1 MTQKELLYVEDA
13 ISHEKVIIECINNII
28 DNLEDED
35 LVEYMNNELENHER
49 IHKNFMNLLEN
60 NNDWSNIIR

>member
-28 DNLEDED
+28 NNLENED
-35 LVEYMNNELENHER
+35 LVKYMNNNLENHER
-49 IHKNFMNLLEN
+49 INKKLMTLLEN
-60 NNDWSNIIR
+60 NND